1 MEPFIRSDQYN
12 FIKAQTKILI
22 NGHSTVNDRD
32 VLNALKSLA
41 IEKVVNL
48 FSDISEE
55 QMQLLNPIMKVEDKE
70 NAQEFLLKLKPY
82 VIPFKEITDKTIK
95 KLFPKAKKLKVPS
108 LEDIDLKETSYLG
121 WTDKGSNKKYIIANF
136 DNKLIGLQGTIK
148 STSQT
153 GICALCNAHEETA
166 MFISQTKGSGKDTF
180 TKRGNY
186 ICQDSQK
193 CNQNIITLDKLN
205 DFILRLN
212 G

>member
-22 NGHSTVNDRD
+22 NGHSTVNDQD
-32 VLNALKSLA
+32 VLKALKSLA
-41 IEKVVNL
+41 IEKVSDFFTNL
-48 FSDISEE
+48 SDK
-55 QMQLLNPIMKVEDKE
+55 QMQLLNPILKVEDKE
-70 NAQEFLLKLKPY
+70 DAQEFLSTLKPY
-82 VIPFKEITDKTIK
+82 VIPFKDLSEKTIK
-95 KLFPKAKKLKVPS
+95 KLFPKAKKLKLPS
-108 LEDIDLKETSYLG
+108 LEDIDLKEVSYLG
-121 WTDKGSNKKYIIANF
+121 WTDKGSNKKYIVADI
-136 DNKLIGLQGTIK
+136 DNKLIGLQGSIK

-153 GICALCNAHEETA
+153 GICAICNAHEETA

-193 CNQNIITLDKLN
+193 CNQNIMALDKLN